1 MDRRGPAL
9 SPDLDFVSGRRK
21 LRAAPRARRLRR
33 LVQCPAERPAPR
45 IGHGAESSRV
55 RLRLDRIP
63 LRHNLRAGLRLR
75 PDGDD
80 SLHQLLVLPGNAN
93 LRLPDHAV
101 LDQGHDRRIAQQGSG
116 RHRRRLGRNRRHGA
130 APVTLAILGLA
141 FIVLVIVGLPISF
154 AVGVASVI
162 ATFLLSGVDNATI
175 VQRMLTA
182 INTFPLLAVIFFVF
196 AGVLMARGGIARRLV
211 MMAEVLVGWLPGS
224 LAQIVCVASMFFG
237 GVTGSAVAEVSS
249 IGSMMIPA
257 MEKDGYSRRFATAIV
272 LMAATMGP
280 IIPPSIGMIVFAH
293 VAGNVSIAALF
304 LAGVI
309 PGVLI
314 GMSLMAASFVHGKLY
329 HRKELPV
336 IPMRDKIIRVIDG
349 MAGVFTMVI
358 ILGGIISG
366 IFTATEAGAAAAV
379 YALILTVFV
388 YKEIKISELPEI
400 MWECCLTNAVVMLLI
415 ATCSVFSWILT
426 YENLPTLLAENFF
439 NLIQSKWA
447 FLLLLNVFLLIVG
460 MFIDMTPALIM
471 LVPML
476 IPLAIK
482 FDINMVHLG
491 LIMVINLSFGLTTP
505 PVGTA
510 LFVALKVGKI
520 SMDKLLPPLLPLLA
534 CMSVVLLLVTYVPSI
549 YDWLPRM
556 LGLMK

>member
-1 MDRRGPAL
+1 M
-9 SPDLDFVSGRRK
+9 
-21 LRAAPRARRLRR
+21 
-33 LVQCPAERPAPR
+33 
-45 IGHGAESSRV
+45 
-55 RLRLDRIP
+55 
-63 LRHNLRAGLRLR
+63 
-75 PDGDD
+75 
-80 SLHQLLVLPGNAN
+80 
-93 LRLPDHAV
+93 
-101 LDQGHDRRIAQQGSG
+101 
-116 RHRRRLGRNRRHGA
+116 
-130 APVTLAILGLA
+130 TLAILGLA
-141 FIVLVIVGLPISF
+141 FIILVFVGLPISF

-175 VQRMLTA
+175 VQRMLLA

-257 MEKDGYSRRFATAIV
+257 MEKDGYTRRFATAIV

-314 GMSLMAASFVHGKLY
+314 GVSLMAASFVHGKLY

-336 IPMRDKIIRVIDG
+336 IPLRDKIIRVIDG

-400 MWECCLTNAVVMLLI
+400 LWECCLTNAVVMLLI

-447 FLLLLNVFLLIVG
+447 FLLILNVFLLVVG

-476 IPLAIK
+476 IPLALK
-482 FDINMVHLG
+482 FDIGMVHLG
-491 LIMVINLSFGLTTP
+491 LIMVINLAFGLTTP

-534 CMSVVLLLVTYVPSI
+534 CMAVVLMLVTYVPAV
-549 YDWLPRM
+549 YEWLPRSF
-556 LGLMK
+556 GLMK

>member
-1 MDRRGPAL
+1 M
-9 SPDLDFVSGRRK
+9 
-21 LRAAPRARRLRR
+21 
-33 LVQCPAERPAPR
+33 
-45 IGHGAESSRV
+45 
-55 RLRLDRIP
+55 
-63 LRHNLRAGLRLR
+63 
-75 PDGDD
+75 
-80 SLHQLLVLPGNAN
+80 
-93 LRLPDHAV
+93 
-101 LDQGHDRRIAQQGSG
+101 
-116 RHRRRLGRNRRHGA
+116 
-130 APVTLAILGLA
+130 TLAALGLA
-141 FIVLVIVGLPISF
+141 FILLVTVGLPISF

-162 ATFLLSGVDNATI
+162 ATFLLPGVDNATI

-211 MMAEVLVGWLPGS
+211 LMAEVLVGWLPGS

-249 IGSMMIPA
+249 IGAMMIPA

-309 PGVLI
+309 PGILI
-314 GMSLMAASFVHGKLY
+314 GVSLMAASLVHGKLY

-336 IPMRDKIIRVIDG
+336 IPMRDKIVRVIDG

-366 IFTATEAGAAAAV
+366 VFTATEAGAAAAV
-379 YALILTVFV
+379 YALVLTVFV
-388 YKEIKISELPEI
+388 YKEIRISELPEI
-400 MWECCLTNAVVMLLI
+400 LWECCLTNSVVMLLI

-476 IPLAIK
+476 LPLAIK
-482 FDINMVHLG
+482 FDINLVHLG

-534 CMSVVLLLVTYVPSI
+534 CMTVVLLLVTYVPSI

>member
-1 MDRRGPAL
+1 MIL
-9 SPDLDFVSGRRK
+9 
-21 LRAAPRARRLRR
+21 
-33 LVQCPAERPAPR
+33 
-45 IGHGAESSRV
+45 I
-55 RLRLDRIP
+55 
-63 LRHNLRAGLRLR
+63 
-75 PDGDD
+75 
-80 SLHQLLVLPGNAN
+80 
-93 LRLPDHAV
+93 
-101 LDQGHDRRIAQQGSG
+101 
-116 RHRRRLGRNRRHGA
+116 
-130 APVTLAILGLA
+130 ILGLA
-141 FIVLVIVGLPISF
+141 FVILTVIGLPISF
-154 AVGVASVI
+154 AVGVSTVI
-162 ATFLLSGVDNATI
+162 ATFLLPGVDNATI

-211 MMAEVLVGWLPGS
+211 LMAEVLVGWLPGS

-249 IGSMMIPA
+249 IGAMMIPA

-272 LMAATMGP
+272 LTAATMGP

-309 PGVLI
+309 PGVMI
-314 GMSLMAASFVHGKLY
+314 GLSLMVASFIHGKLY
-329 HRKELPV
+329 HRKQLPV
-336 IPMRDKIIRVIDG
+336 IPVREKIIRVFDG

-366 IFTATEAGAAAAV
+366 VFTATEAGAAASV
-379 YALILTVFV
+379 YALVLTVFV

-415 ATCSVFSWILT
+415 ATCSVYSWILT
-426 YENLPTLLAENFF
+426 YENLPTMLANNFF
-439 NLIQSKWA
+439 NLIDSKWA
-447 FLLLLNVFLLIVG
+447 FLLILNLFLLVVG

-476 IPLAIK
+476 IPLALK
-482 FDINMVHLG
+482 FGIDLVHLG

-520 SMDKLLPPLLPLLA
+520 SMEKIIPPLLPLLA
-534 CMSVVLLLVTYVPSI
+534 CMLVVLIFVTYVPES
-549 YDWLPRM
+549 YAWLPRG

>member
-1 MDRRGPAL
+1 M
-9 SPDLDFVSGRRK
+9 
-21 LRAAPRARRLRR
+21 
-33 LVQCPAERPAPR
+33 
-45 IGHGAESSRV
+45 
-55 RLRLDRIP
+55 
-63 LRHNLRAGLRLR
+63 
-75 PDGDD
+75 
-80 SLHQLLVLPGNAN
+80 
-93 LRLPDHAV
+93 
-101 LDQGHDRRIAQQGSG
+101 
-116 RHRRRLGRNRRHGA
+116 
-130 APVTLAILGLA
+130 TLIILGLA
-141 FIVLVIVGLPISF
+141 FLVLTLVGLPISF

-162 ATFLLSGVDNATI
+162 GTFLLPGVDNATI

-224 LAQIVCVASMFFG
+224 LAQIVVVASMFFG

-249 IGSMMIPA
+249 IGAMMIPA
-257 MEKDGYSRRFATAIV
+257 MVKDGYSRRFATAIV
-272 LMAATMGP
+272 LTAATMGP

-304 LAGVI
+304 LAGVV
-309 PGVLI
+309 PGALI
-314 GMSLMAASFVHGKLY
+314 AISLMAASFVHGKLF
-329 HRKELPV
+329 HQKMLPV
-336 IPMRDKIIRVIDG
+336 IPLRQKIIRVIDG
-349 MAGVFTMVI
+349 FAGIFTMVI
-358 ILGGIISG
+358 ILGGIITG
-366 IFTATEAGAAAAV
+366 IFTATEAGAAAAM
-379 YALILTVFV
+379 YALVLTVFV

-400 MWECCLTNAVVMLLI
+400 LWECCLTNAVVMLLI
-415 ATCSVFSWILT
+415 ATCSVYSWILT

-447 FLLLLNVFLLIVG
+447 FLLILNGFLMVVG

-476 IPLAIK
+476 IPLAMK
-482 FDINMVHLG
+482 FGIDMVHLG

-510 LFVALKVGKI
+510 LFVALKVGNI
-520 SMDKLLPPLLPLLA
+520 SMEKIIPPLLPLLA
-534 CMSVVLLLVTYVPSI
+534 CMLVVLLFVTYVPES
-549 YDWLPRM
+549 YAWLPRM

>member
-1 MDRRGPAL
+1 M
-9 SPDLDFVSGRRK
+9 
-21 LRAAPRARRLRR
+21 
-33 LVQCPAERPAPR
+33 
-45 IGHGAESSRV
+45 
-55 RLRLDRIP
+55 
-63 LRHNLRAGLRLR
+63 
-75 PDGDD
+75 
-80 SLHQLLVLPGNAN
+80 
-93 LRLPDHAV
+93 
-101 LDQGHDRRIAQQGSG
+101 
-116 RHRRRLGRNRRHGA
+116 
-130 APVTLAILGLA
+130 TLIILGLA
-141 FIVLVIVGLPISF
+141 FLMLTLIGLPISF
-154 AVGVASVI
+154 AVGVSSVI
-162 ATFLLSGVDNATI
+162 GTFLLPGVDNATI

-196 AGVLMARGGIARRLV
+196 AGVLMAKGGIARRLV

-224 LAQIVCVASMFFG
+224 LAQIVVVASMFFG

-249 IGSMMIPA
+249 IGAMMIPA

-304 LAGVI
+304 LAGVV

-314 GMSLMAASFVHGKLY
+314 GVSLMAASFVHGKLY

-336 IPMRDKIIRVIDG
+336 IPLRQKIIRVIDG
-349 MAGVFTMVI
+349 AAGVFTMVI

-366 IFTATEAGAAAAV
+366 VFTATEAGAAASV

-426 YENLPTLLAENFF
+426 YENLPTLLADNFF
-439 NLIQSKWA
+439 NLIQTKWA
-447 FLLLLNVFLLIVG
+447 FLLLLNLFLLVVG

-476 IPLAIK
+476 MPLAAK
-482 FDINMVHLG
+482 FGIDLIHLG

-510 LFVALKVGKI
+510 LFVALKVGRI
-520 SMDKLLPPLLPLLA
+520 SMEKLLPPLLPLLA
-534 CMSVVLLLVTYVPSI
+534 CMLVVLFFVTYVPES
-549 YDWLPRM
+549 YAWLPRTF
-556 LGLMK
+556 GLMK